1 MSQSSQVSSKLNNI
15 NIKGIS
21 LPIFISM
28 LIILIVT
35 VEIGKLPNTMV
46 GAIAIL
52 VLLGNILHYL
62 GGKIPIIKS
71 YLGGGSVFCIFVSAL
86 LATTG
91 LIPKGTVNIVGN
103 FINNVGFLDFY
114 IAALITG
121 AILGMDR
128 QLLIKASIRFIPVA
142 FLSILTSILVVGVIG
157 MILGNGFLHS
167 ILYIAFPI
175 MAGGIGAGVV
185 PLSNIY
191 AHGLGVSSGSVI
203 SQLIPAS
210 AMGNILAIVGAALF
224 AKLGESFPKANG
236 RGKLIK
242 EKEEEKQEKE
252 EKSLILNV
260 TQIGVGLLV
269 AFSFFLI
276 GVIGNYFAPKIHTYA
291 FMIIFVVLAKVFN
304 ILPKYYVESAI
315 MFNNVVVKNLT
326 PAVLAGI
333 GIALLNLKVL
343 ANAFTLQFII
353 LCLVSIITISVMA
366 GLLGKLFGLYTVESV
381 IAAGMCNNSMGGT
394 GNVSVLSA
402 SNRMNLI
409 AFAQMGNRLGGAT
422 ILIVSGLIT

>member
-128 QLLIKASIRFIPVA
+128 QLLIKASIRFI
-142 FLSILTSILVVGVIG
+142 T
-157 MILGNGFLHS
+157 
-167 ILYIAFPI
+167 
-175 MAGGIGAGVV
+175 
-185 PLSNIY
+185 
-191 AHGLGVSSGSVI
+191 
-203 SQLIPAS
+203 
-210 AMGNILAIVGAALF
+210 
-224 AKLGESFPKANG
+224 ESF
-236 RGKLIK
+236 L
-242 EKEEEKQEKE
+242 
-252 EKSLILNV
+252 
-260 TQIGVGLLV
+260 
-269 AFSFFLI
+269 
-276 GVIGNYFAPKIHTYA
+276 
-291 FMIIFVVLAKVFN
+291 
-304 ILPKYYVESAI
+304 
-315 MFNNVVVKNLT
+315 
-326 PAVLAGI
+326 
-333 GIALLNLKVL
+333 
-343 ANAFTLQFII
+343 
-353 LCLVSIITISVMA
+353 
-366 GLLGKLFGLYTVESV
+366 
-381 IAAGMCNNSMGGT
+381 
-394 GNVSVLSA
+394 
-402 SNRMNLI
+402 
-409 AFAQMGNRLGGAT
+409 
-422 ILIVSGLIT
+422 

>member
-62 GGKIPIIKS
+62 GGQIPIIKS

-114 IAALITG
+114 IAALISG

-191 AHGLGVSSGSVI
+191 AH
-203 SQLIPAS
+203 
-210 AMGNILAIVGAALF
+210 
-224 AKLGESFPKANG
+224 
-236 RGKLIK
+236 
-242 EKEEEKQEKE
+242 
-252 EKSLILNV
+252 
-260 TQIGVGLLV
+260 
-269 AFSFFLI
+269 
-276 GVIGNYFAPKIHTYA
+276 
-291 FMIIFVVLAKVFN
+291 
-304 ILPKYYVESAI
+304 
-315 MFNNVVVKNLT
+315 
-326 PAVLAGI
+326 
-333 GIALLNLKVL
+333 
-343 ANAFTLQFII
+343 
-353 LCLVSIITISVMA
+353 
-366 GLLGKLFGLYTVESV
+366 
-381 IAAGMCNNSMGGT
+381 
-394 GNVSVLSA
+394 
-402 SNRMNLI
+402 
-409 AFAQMGNRLGGAT
+409 
-422 ILIVSGLIT
+422 